1 MQYLNNYDLVTI
13 KRKTGKIFRLV
24 RVILNC
30 ITIVIKYLINVC
42 VMYQTLPIIC
52 PMCCLYK
59 HSLMIM
65 ISFCIFIS
73 SGFCWKNTI
82 FNPFYT
88 RSLVFCASV
97 CSLQLIGLD
106 TSIYCFFFSMAKT
119 LYFPLQIQL
128 QLFHIIYQ
136 VLKMHQTIRIYI
148 IKSLPS
154 SQTGTGEKSSF
165 VRRSIVTMQAFCVF
179 R

>member
-1 MQYLNNYDLVTI
+1 M
-13 KRKTGKIFRLV
+13 GKIFRLV

-30 ITIVIKYLINVC
+30 ITIVIKCLIIVC

-106 TSIYCFFFSMAKT
+106 TSIYCFFFLWLK
-119 LYFPLQIQL
+119 LYI
-128 QLFHIIYQ
+128 FHCRYSCSCFI
-136 VLKMHQTIRIYI
+136 
-148 IKSLPS
+148 
-154 SQTGTGEKSSF
+154 
-165 VRRSIVTMQAFCVF
+165 
-179 R
+179 

>member
-1 MQYLNNYDLVTI
+1 M
-13 KRKTGKIFRLV
+13 GKMFRLV

-30 ITIVIKYLINVC
+30 ITIVIKCLINVY
-42 VMYQTLPIIC
+42 VMYQTLSIIC

-59 HSLMIM
+59 HSLTFM
-65 ISFCIFIS
+65 ISFCIFIFWDFV
-73 SGFCWKNTI
+73 GKILYLT
-82 FNPFYT
+82 PFTLSLTGLVCKCMQFASY
-88 RSLVFCASV
+88 RSRYQYLS
-97 CSLQLIGLD
+97 
-106 TSIYCFFFSMAKT
+106 FFSMPKT
-119 LYFPLQIQL
+119 FYFPLQIQL

-154 SQTGTGEKSSF
+154 SQTGIGGKSSY